1 MGSVLSFKKLFFF
14 SGGSDNLKLLSCRL
28 ISVIPNLEDKT
39 KVVSS
44 LEENKPIKCKTMLL
58 FCLPDWESVERDL

>member
-1 MGSVLSFKKLFFF
+1 MASVLSFKKLFFF
-14 SGGSDNLKLLSCRL
+14 SGGSDNLKLSCRP

-44 LEENKPIKCKTMLL
+44 LEENKPIKYKTMLL
-58 FCLPDWESVERDL
+58 FCFPDWESVERDL